1 MTRITTSG
9 KCELCGKSYR
19 KSGMARHLQSCLT
32 RTGWPEQ
39 PAATSSRQPRQVQ
52 GIHISVTDTYRPE
65 YWMHLAAPASAKLSD
80 LDDYLRAIWL
90 DCCGHLSAF
99 DIEGK
104 GYHSYPEFGD
114 KGMSAT
120 LGRVIPP
127 GTHFRHEYDF
137 GTTTYLALRCVGEL
151 TLPSGGIRQLARND
165 APEIRCSVCGVAATQ
180 VGLSEDEWMTM
191 TAGFCDSCAPADGE
205 QAEYLL
211 PLVNSPRSGM
221 CGYDGPWDA

>member
-39 PAATSSRQPRQVQ
+39 PAVTSRRQPRQVN
-52 GIHISVTDTYRPE
+52 GIHISVTDAYRSE

-90 DCCGHLSAF
+90 ECCGHLSAF
-99 DIEGK
+99 DIGGEE
-104 GYHSYPEFGD
+104 YHSYPEFGA

-120 LGRVIPP
+120 LGRVVPP
-127 GTHFRHEYDF
+127 GTNFRHEYDF
-137 GTTTYLALRCVGEL
+137 GTTTHLTLRSVGEL
-151 TLPSGGIRQLARND
+151 TVPSGGIRQLARND
-165 APEIRCSVCGVAATQ
+165 APEIRCSVCGETATQ
-180 VGLSEDEWMTM
+180 IGLSEDEWMMM
-191 TAGFCDSCAPADGE
+191 TAGFCDSCAPATGE

-221 CGYDGPWDA
+221 CGYDGPWDD